1 MMMTDDTQEPIEKR
15 DFAQDLR
22 VEQAEDFA
30 PVIRGY
36 PILFN
41 SMSQDLGGFVE
52 IIRPQAMERTLTEGV
67 DLRALV
73 NHDTSLVLGRL
84 SAKTLRVTS
93 DVTGLRMA
101 VYPPNTSYGRDI
113 VESMRRGDVT
123 GGSFAFRV
131 IGGPGVGYK
140 FNYDVEPPV
149 REILDMR
156 VTEVSIVT
164 FPAYAETD
172 VTVAKRSLEANRPTP
187 RPTIVELRQ
196 LLAERRARWK

>member
-1 MMMTDDTQEPIEKR
+1 MMMTDETQEPIEKR

-123 GGSFAFRV
+123 GGSFAFR
-131 IGGPGVGYK
+131 IMPGGEK
-140 FNYDVEPPV
+140 WNFEATPPV
-149 REILDMR
+149 REIMDMR
-156 VTEVSIVT
+156 VSEVSIVT